1 MRTLLTILF
10 ATTIT
15 VSAFGQADT
24 SKYILT
30 IKQGKYEKAG
40 KQTYLTVPVTLTNN
54 SADTLKY
61 LSTTCSWG
69 EFYCTDNKNMFST
82 ITLSR
87 YNAPIMLI
95 LAPYKSVDT
104 EVKLVVKQTM
114 HSSSLMFKIGL
125 NLIKIKNENNL
136 PDKYKEQQRETKNII
151 WSNAVTVTH

>member
-1 MRTLLTILF
+1 MRYLITILF

-24 SKYILT
+24 SKYELT

-40 KQTYLTVPVTLTNN
+40 KKTYLTVPVTLTNN

-69 EFYCTDNKNMFST
+69 EFYYTDNDMFTGT

-87 YNAPIMLI
+87 YNVPIILI

-104 EVKLVVKQTM
+104 KVKLVVNQTM
-114 HSSSLMFKIGL
+114 HSSSLMFRIGL
-125 NLIKIKNENNL
+125 NLIKIKNKDNL
-136 PDKYKEQQRETKNII
+136 SDKYKEQQETKNII
-151 WSNAVTVTH
+151 WSNAVAVE